1 MSHPKYLFPAAFL
14 LVSVLA
20 FYACQKDE
28 PSTPP
33 RDPLCVPKTNFTAP
47 PGYKLE
53 FVGTLPVLNNQA
65 PMSLDML
72 DDNLGFVLGMV
83 VFTQDAVAYKTADGA
98 KNWTRL
104 NTTGLK
110 NPLTLHFINETV
122 GLLSVFDE
130 TGCPANC
137 ENRTVLYKTEDGG
150 QFWKKQTYPA
160 LQGQF
165 RQILT
170 GPDGRLYAT
179 LDVNLS
185 SYSIMVSDDGAETW
199 ETLYASPELQ
209 PTGVKFSFKF
219 IDNHIYASAA
229 GGKVLVI
236 NLQGELQQTLE
247 TGLDPL
253 FDFTRV
259 SPNAM
264 FAETVDET
272 WRSIDGGQTW
282 ELFSTGH
289 ENAIDYASA
298 QKVWIVRRVGSCP
311 SDVLFTND
319 VIATTS
325 DGGETWSESE
335 VSTEIIL
342 NYYDMHHYGPDDFLL
357 AIDEAFYR
365 LTAQ

>member
-1 MSHPKYLFPAAFL
+1 MSHPKYLLLAASLFFGFL
-14 LVSVLA
+14 GLFS
-20 FYACQKDE
+20 CQKDE

-53 FVGTLPVLNNQA
+53 FVGTLPSLNNQV
-65 PMSLDML
+65 PMALDML

-83 VFTQDAVAYKTADGA
+83 VFTQDAVAYKTTDGA
-98 KNWTRL
+98 KTWARL

-110 NPLTLHFINETV
+110 NPLALHFINETV

-137 ENRTVLYKTEDGG
+137 ENRTVVYKTENGG

-199 ETLYASPELQ
+199 DFLYASTDLQ
-209 PTGVKFSFKF
+209 PDGVKFSFKF
-219 IDNHIYASAA
+219 IDNHIYASAK

-236 NLQGELQQTLE
+236 NLQGELVQTIE

-253 FDFTRV
+253 FNFTRA

-264 FAETVDET
+264 FAETVDDT

-282 ELFSTGH
+282 ELFSTGWA
-289 ENAIDYASA
+289 EYIDYTSA
-298 QKVWIVRRVGSCP
+298 QKTWAIRCIASCP
-311 SDVLFTND
+311 TEELMSND
-319 VIATTS
+319 VISLST
-325 DGGETWSESE
+325 DGGETWSEGD
-335 VSTEIIL
+335 VGTQLIL
-342 NYYDMHHYGPDDFLL
+342 EHYDVHRYGPDDYLL

-365 LTAQ
+365 LTVQ